1 MATVLGGP
9 AVLRPGSPGV
19 RGTRTG
25 PISGLLRRRWTSIL
39 AVAASLAA
47 WEAGTASGILPHTMF
62 PSVSATF
69 ARLGGLLV
77 DGRFWY
83 AFGLTVVSWVVGVA
97 IATALALPIGMLLGR
112 SGTAYRSTRL
122 MIDFLRTIPSVSVIP
137 LITLLFGASME
148 MKVILVIYGSFWPL
162 MLQMV
167 YGVRDT
173 DRVLIDTVRSYR
185 LSRWSAAQHV
195 FAPAS
200 LPFVVTG
207 LRISVVV
214 GLLLAVSSEILG
226 SAPGIGLELALAQ
239 GGGDL
244 SLTYAYIVFI
254 GLVGLAL
261 DLVLNASSR
270 IVLFWHPSVRG
281 GAQ

>member
-1 MATVLGGP
+1 MAAALPGP
-9 AVLRPGSPGV
+9 AVLRPG
-19 RGTRTG
+19 G
-25 PISGLLRRRWTSIL
+25 PPAQRARAATLPALLRRRWTSVV
-39 AVAASLAA
+39 AVAAALAA
-47 WEAGTASGILPHTMF
+47 WEAGSASGVLPHTLF
-62 PSVSATF
+62 PSMSATF
-69 ARLGGLLV
+69 GRLGGLLV
-77 DGRFWY
+77 DGGFWY
-83 AFGLTVVSWVVGVA
+83 AFGLTVESWVIGVA
-97 IATALALPIGMLLGR
+97 IATALALPTGMLLGR
-112 SGTAYRSTRL
+112 VAIAYRSARL
-122 MIDFLRTIPSVSVIP
+122 MVDFLRTIPSVSVIP

-148 MKVILVIYGSFWPL
+148 MKVILVVYGSFWPL

-185 LSRWSAAQHV
+185 LSRWSAARHV
-195 FAPAS
+195 LAPSA
-200 LPFVVTG
+200 LPYVVTG

-214 GLLLAVSSEILG
+214 GLLLAISSEILG

-254 GLVGLAL
+254 GLVGVTLDLAL
-261 DLVLNASSR
+261 NAASR

-281 GAQ
+281 EEQ